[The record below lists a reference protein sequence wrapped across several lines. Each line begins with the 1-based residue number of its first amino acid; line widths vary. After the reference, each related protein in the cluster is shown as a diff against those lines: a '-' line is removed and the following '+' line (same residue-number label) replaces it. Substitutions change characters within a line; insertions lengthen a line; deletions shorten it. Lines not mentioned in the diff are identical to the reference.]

1 MGFNHRKTVTHRLPQ
16 AARATRLYAGGHLAT
31 VGLHPGQ
38 EGVLKALSEIDGQ
51 SMGDLATMLSVKA
64 PTVTK
69 MVARLAAQGYVDRRA
84 SKGDGREAHV
94 FLTDRGREAVT
105 SVDRIIK
112 RVEKRALSGIEE
124 KERRRLRRLLRTV
137 ERNLGVADAAI
148 DDSDVTEIAMP

>member
-1 MGFNHRKTVTHRLPQ
+1 MAFNHRKTVTHRLSQ

-84 SKGDGREAHV
+84 SKGDGREVHV
-94 FLTDRGREAVT
+94 FLTDRGREAVA

-137 ERNLGVADAAI
+137 ERNLGVADAPI
-148 DDSDVTEIAMP
+148 DDSDMSGIAMP

>member
-1 MGFNHRKTVTHRLPQ
+1 MSFNHRKTVTHRLSQ

-51 SMGDLATMLSVKA
+51 SMGDLAIMLGVKA

-69 MVARLAAQGYVDRRA
+69 MIARLAAQGYVDRRA
-84 SKGDGREAHV
+84 SKGDAREVHV
-94 FLTDRGREAVT
+94 FLTDRGREAVA
-105 SVDRIIK
+105 SVDSIMK

-124 KERRRLRRLLRTV
+124 KERRKLRRLLRHV
-137 ERNLGVADAAI
+137 EKNLGVSGTAI
-148 DDSDVTEIAMP
+148 DDSDISEIAIP

>member
-1 MGFNHRKTVTHRLPQ
+1 MAFNHRKTVTHRLSQ

>member
-1 MGFNHRKTVTHRLPQ
+1 MAFNHRKTVTHRLSQ

-84 SKGDGREAHV
+84 SKGDGREVHV
-94 FLTDRGREAVT
+94 FLTDRGREAVA